1 MLSFRTF
8 RLKEDFKISAKSQAP
23 CFGGRL
29 VCVTSCTS
37 ARATRGDLYQPCF
50 ISKSHTNMLK
60 LKSDS
65 LSSKDS
71 FQARHNL
78 IILLILLIKYCFAAQ
93 KVHTQPQPGKYQ
105 VTRSPPP
112 KKKATKIPQAHFMRG
127 WDRVKVLAHSASC
140 TYIHLLEFVYR
151 LQTGAHGDQGV

>member
-1 MLSFRTF
+1 MSLCLKTKKIKLIFEINHFVYITEEQVQLLLGFRTF
-8 RLKEDFKISAKSQAP
+8 RLKKDFKISAKSQAP

-29 VCVTSCTS
+29 VCVASFTS

-71 FQARHNL
+71 FQVRHNL
-78 IILLILLIKYCFAAQ
+78 IILLILLIKYCFAAR
-93 KVHTQPQPGKYQ
+93 KVHTQLQPGKYQ
-105 VTRSPPP
+105 VTRSQ
-112 KKKATKIPQAHFMRG
+112 KKKK
-127 WDRVKVLAHSASC
+127 KK
-140 TYIHLLEFVYR
+140 
-151 LQTGAHGDQGV
+151 